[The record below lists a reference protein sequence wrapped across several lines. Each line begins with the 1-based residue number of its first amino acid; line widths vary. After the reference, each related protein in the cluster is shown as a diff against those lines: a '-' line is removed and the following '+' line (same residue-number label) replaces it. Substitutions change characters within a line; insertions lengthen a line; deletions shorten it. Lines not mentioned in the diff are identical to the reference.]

1 MAPWHPA
8 ERQGGRE
15 GGFHRRLVFTL
26 FLVGIPLVGLILLL
40 AWAFSGSTNSSK
52 QNWARAALIWAVIA
66 IVLAVVFGGAA
77 AALMARE
84 LSRLA

>member
-1 MAPWHPA
+1 M
-8 ERQGGRE
+8 
-15 GGFHRRLVFTL
+15 VFNT
-26 FLVGIPLVGLILLL
+26 G
-40 AWAFSGSTNSSK
+40 
-52 QNWARAALIWAVIA
+52 AALLDA

>member
-1 MAPWHPA
+1 MVS
-8 ERQGGRE
+8 GGALDGE
-15 GGFHRRLVFTL
+15 EAVSIGDWLLTL
-26 FLVGIPLVGLILLL
+26 FLVGIPIVGFILLL
-40 AWAFSGSTNSSK
+40 VWAFSGSTNSSK